1 MINRRGMIRIV
12 GMGALGAVL
21 SACGGERT
29 ETAAT
34 GSLDGSSGTPPVRSD
49 ALSCAVASSLEKIMP
64 VFSRLFVENYSL
76 PSPTFQAAASGTLAT
91 QIAEGAPFDL
101 FLAAD
106 SVAMRPLID
115 AKLVMQA
122 DIHPVVQTDIVIVA
136 RTNRGI
142 VTLDDIRTSGT
153 KIVVGD
159 AQVPIGRYTQ
169 LLLKAISKRT
179 GDRTF
184 TEAFTQNIVS
194 YEDKATAVSQKFFAG
209 DADVA
214 VLYRS
219 DLYGNDTNDYV
230 VLPLPTKV
238 SLQSTYVSVVLP
250 GAKQGAI
257 DFVNLLTNPAHAGIW
272 SKYGFRP
279 LGT

>member
-1 MINRRGMIRIV
+1 MDRRGMIRIV

-21 SACGGERT
+21 SACGGERS
-29 ETAAT
+29 ETVGT
-34 GSLDGSSGTPPVRSD
+34 GSIDGSAGTPPARSE
-49 ALSCAVASSLEKIMP
+49 ALSCAVASSLETIMP
-64 VFSRLFVENYSL
+64 SFSRLFVETYSF

-91 QIAEGAPFDL
+91 QIVEGAPFDI

-106 SVAMRPLID
+106 VVAMRPLID

-122 DIHPVVQTDIVIVA
+122 DIHPLVQTDIVIVA

-142 VTLDDIRTSGT
+142 VTLEDVQKTGT

-169 LLLKAISKRT
+169 LLLKAIAKRS

-194 YEDKATAVSQKFFAG
+194 YEDKAAAVTQKFFAG

-219 DLYGNDTNDYV
+219 DLYGADTNDYV
-230 VLPLPTKV
+230 VLPLPKQV
-238 SLQSTYVSVVLP
+238 SLKSTYVSVVLP

-257 DFVNLLTNPAHAGIW
+257 DFVNMLTNPAHAGIW
-272 SKYGFRP
+272 SRHGFRP

>member
-1 MINRRGMIRIV
+1 MDRRGMIRIV

-21 SACGGERT
+21 SACGGERS
-29 ETAAT
+29 ETVGT
-34 GSLDGSSGTPPVRSD
+34 GSIDGSAGTPPARSE
-49 ALSCAVASSLEKIMP
+49 ALSCAVASSLETIMP
-64 VFSRLFVENYSL
+64 IFSRLFVENYSL

-91 QIAEGAPFDL
+91 QIVEGAPFDI

-106 SVAMRPLID
+106 VVAMRPLID

-122 DIHPVVQTDIVIVA
+122 DIHPLVQTDIVIVA

-142 VTLDDIRTSGT
+142 VTLEDVQKTGT

-159 AQVPIGRYTQ
+159 AQVPVGRYTQ
-169 LLLKAISKRT
+169 LLLKAISKRS

-194 YEDKATAVSQKFFAG
+194 YEDKAAAVNQKFFAG

-219 DLYGNDTNDYV
+219 DLYGADTNDYV
-230 VLPLPTKV
+230 VLPLPKQV
-238 SLQSTYVSVVLP
+238 SLKSTYVSVVLP

-257 DFVNLLTNPAHAGIW
+257 DFVNMLTNPAHAGIW
-272 SKYGFRP
+272 SRHGFRP

>member
-1 MINRRGMIRIV
+1 MDRRGMIRIV

-21 SACGGERT
+21 SACGGERS
-29 ETAAT
+29 ETVGT
-34 GSLDGSSGTPPVRSD
+34 GSIDGSAGTPPARSE
-49 ALSCAVASSLEKIMP
+49 ALSCAVASSLETIMP
-64 VFSRLFVENYSL
+64 SFSRLFVETYSL

-91 QIAEGAPFDL
+91 QIAEGAPFDV

-106 SVAMRPLID
+106 VVAMRPLIE

-122 DIHPVVQTDIVIVA
+122 DIHPLVQTDIVIVA

-142 VTLDDIRTSGT
+142 VTLEDVQKTGT

-169 LLLKAISKRT
+169 LLLKAIAKRS

-194 YEDKATAVSQKFFAG
+194 YEDKAAAVTQKFFAG

-219 DLYGNDTNDYV
+219 DLYGADTNDYV
-230 VLPLPTKV
+230 VLPLPKQV

-257 DFVNLLTNPAHAGIW
+257 DFVNLLTNPTHAGIW

>member
-1 MINRRGMIRIV
+1 MIRIV

-21 SACGGERT
+21 SACSGERS
-29 ETAAT
+29 ETTAT
-34 GSLDGSSGTPPVRSD
+34 GSINGSAGTPPAHSE
-49 ALSCAVASSLEKIMP
+49 ALSCAVASSLETIMP
-64 VFSRLFVENYSL
+64 SFSRLFVETYSL

-91 QIAEGAPFDL
+91 QIAEGAPFDV

-106 SVAMRPLID
+106 VVAMRPLID
-115 AKLVMQA
+115 AKRVMQV

-142 VTLDDIRTSGT
+142 VTLEDVQKTGT

-169 LLLKAISKRT
+169 LLLNAISKRI

-184 TEAFTQNIVS
+184 TDAFTQNIVS
-194 YEDKATAVSQKFFAG
+194 YEDKAAAVTQKFFAG

-219 DLYGNDTNDYV
+219 DLYGADTNDYV
-230 VLPLPTKV
+230 VLPLPTQV

>member
-1 MINRRGMIRIV
+1 
-12 GMGALGAVL
+12 
-21 SACGGERT
+21 
-29 ETAAT
+29 
-34 GSLDGSSGTPPVRSD
+34 
-49 ALSCAVASSLEKIMP
+49 MP
-64 VFSRLFVENYSL
+64 SFSRLFVETYSL

-91 QIAEGAPFDL
+91 QIAEGASFDV

-106 SVAMRPLID
+106 MVAMRPLID

-122 DIHPVVQTDIVIVA
+122 DIQPVVQTDIVIVA

-142 VTLDDIRTSGT
+142 MTLEDVQKNGT

-169 LLLKAISKRT
+169 LLLKAISMST
-179 GDRTF
+179 GYRSFAD
-184 TEAFTQNIVS
+184 AFTQNIVS
-194 YEDKATAVSQKFFAG
+194 YEDKAAAVTQKFFAG

-219 DLYGNDTNDYV
+219 DLYGADTNDYV
-230 VLPLPTKV
+230 VLPLPKQV

-250 GAKQGAI
+250 GAKQGAV
-257 DFVNLLTNPAHAGIW
+257 DFVNVLTNPAHAGIW
-272 SKYGFRP
+272 SRHGFRP
-279 LGT
+279 LGS

>member
-1 MINRRGMIRIV
+1 MIRIV

-21 SACGGERT
+21 SACGGERS
-29 ETAAT
+29 ETTAT
-34 GSLDGSSGTPPVRSD
+34 GSIDGSAGTPPARSE
-49 ALSCAVASSLEKIMP
+49 ALSCAVASSLETIMP
-64 VFSRLFVENYSL
+64 SFSRLFVETYSL
-76 PSPTFQAAASGTLAT
+76 PSPTFQAAASGMLAT
-91 QIAEGAPFDL
+91 QIAEGAPFDI

-106 SVAMRPLID
+106 VVAMRPLID

-122 DIHPVVQTDIVIVA
+122 DIHPLVQTDIVIVA

-142 VTLDDIRTSGT
+142 VTLEDVQKTGT

-159 AQVPIGRYTQ
+159 AQVPVGRYTQ
-169 LLLKAISKRT
+169 LLLKAISKRS

-184 TEAFTQNIVS
+184 TDAFTQNIVS
-194 YEDKATAVSQKFFAG
+194 YEDKAAAVTQKFFAG

-219 DLYGNDTNDYV
+219 DLYGADTNDYV
-230 VLPLPTKV
+230 VLPLPKQV
-238 SLQSTYVSVVLP
+238 SLKSTYVSVVLP

-257 DFVNLLTNPAHAGIW
+257 DFVNMLTNPAHAGIW
-272 SKYGFRP
+272 SRHGFRP

>member
-1 MINRRGMIRIV
+1 MIRIV

-21 SACGGERT
+21 SACGGARS
-29 ETAAT
+29 ETTAT
-34 GSLDGSSGTPPVRSD
+34 GSIDGSAGTPPARSE
-49 ALSCAVASSLEKIMP
+49 ALSCAVASSLKKIMP
-64 VFSRLFVENYSL
+64 IFSRLFVENYSL

-91 QIAEGAPFDL
+91 QIAEGAPFDV

-106 SVAMRPLID
+106 VVAMRPLID

-122 DIHPVVQTDIVIVA
+122 NIHPVVQTDIVIVA
-136 RTNRGI
+136 RTKRGI

-194 YEDKATAVSQKFFAG
+194 YEDKAAAVSQKFFAG

-219 DLYGNDTNDYV
+219 DLYGYDSNDYV
-230 VLPLPTKV
+230 VVPLPKQV
-238 SLQSTYVSVVLP
+238 SLKSTYVSVVLP

-257 DFVNLLTNPAHAGIW
+257 DFVNLLTNPTHAGIW

>member
-1 MINRRGMIRIV
+1 MIRMV
-12 GMGALGAVL
+12 GMGALAAML
-21 SACGGERT
+21 SACGGKRSD
-29 ETAAT
+29 TAAT
-34 GSLDGSSGTPPVRSD
+34 GSIDGSSGTPSASSE

-64 VFSRLFVENYSL
+64 SFSRLFVETYSL

-91 QIAEGAPFDL
+91 QIAEGAPFDV

-106 SVAMRPLID
+106 VVAMRPLID
-115 AKLVMQA
+115 AKLVTQA
-122 DIHPVVQTDIVIVA
+122 DIQPVVQTDIVIVA

-142 VTLDDIRTSGT
+142 VTLEDVQKTGT

-169 LLLKAISKRT
+169 LLLNAISKST
-179 GDRTF
+179 GNRSF

-194 YEDKATAVSQKFFAG
+194 YEDKAAAVTQKFFAG

-219 DLYGNDTNDYV
+219 DLYGSDTNDYV
-230 VLPLPTKV
+230 VLPMPTQV

-250 GAKQGAI
+250 GAKHGAI
-257 DFVNLLTNPAHAGIW
+257 DFVNVLTNPAHAGIW
-272 SKYGFRP
+272 SKHGFRP

>member
-1 MINRRGMIRIV
+1 MIDRRGMIRIV

-21 SACGGERT
+21 SACGGARS
-29 ETAAT
+29 ETTAT
-34 GSLDGSSGTPPVRSD
+34 GSIDGSAGTPPARSE
-49 ALSCAVASSLEKIMP
+49 ALSCAVASSLKKIMP
-64 VFSRLFVENYSL
+64 IFSRLFVENYSL

-91 QIAEGAPFDL
+91 QIAEGAPFDV

-106 SVAMRPLID
+106 VVAMRPLID

-122 DIHPVVQTDIVIVA
+122 NIHPVVQTDIVIVA
-136 RTNRGI
+136 RTKRGI

-194 YEDKATAVSQKFFAG
+194 YEDKAAAVSQKFFAG

-219 DLYGNDTNDYV
+219 DLYGYDSNDYV
-230 VLPLPTKV
+230 VVPLPKQV
-238 SLQSTYVSVVLP
+238 SLKSTYVSVVLP

-257 DFVNLLTNPAHAGIW
+257 DFVNLLTNPTHAGIW

>member
-1 MINRRGMIRIV
+1 MIDRRGMIRIV

-34 GSLDGSSGTPPVRSD
+34 GSLDGSSGTPPVRSE

-64 VFSRLFVENYSL
+64 IFSRLFVETYSL

-91 QIAEGAPFDL
+91 QIVEGAPFDL

-106 SVAMRPLID
+106 LVAMRPLID
-115 AKLVMQA
+115 AKIVSQA
-122 DIHPVVQTDIVIVA
+122 DIHPVVKTDIVIVA
-136 RTNRGI
+136 RTNRGM
-142 VTLDDIRTSGT
+142 VTLDDIRKSGT

-169 LLLKAISKRT
+169 LLLKAITKRT

-194 YEDKATAVSQKFFAG
+194 YEDKAAAVSQKFFAG

-219 DLYGNDTNDYV
+219 DLYGYDTNDYV
-230 VLPLPTKV
+230 VVPLPKQV

-250 GAKQGAI
+250 GAKHGAI
-257 DFVNLLTNPAHAGIW
+257 DFANLLTNPAHAGTW

>member
-1 MINRRGMIRIV
+1 
-12 GMGALGAVL
+12 
-21 SACGGERT
+21 
-29 ETAAT
+29 
-34 GSLDGSSGTPPVRSD
+34 
-49 ALSCAVASSLEKIMP
+49 
-64 VFSRLFVENYSL
+64 
-76 PSPTFQAAASGTLAT
+76 
-91 QIAEGAPFDL
+91 
-101 FLAAD
+101 
-106 SVAMRPLID
+106 MRPLID

-122 DIHPVVQTDIVIVA
+122 DIHPLVQTDIVIVA

-142 VTLDDIRTSGT
+142 VTLEDVQKTGT

-169 LLLKAISKRT
+169 LLLKAIAKRS

-194 YEDKATAVSQKFFAG
+194 YEDKAAAVTQKFFAG

-219 DLYGNDTNDYV
+219 DLYGADTNDYV
-230 VLPLPTKV
+230 VLPLPKQVTLK
-238 SLQSTYVSVVLP
+238 STYVSVVLP

-257 DFVNLLTNPAHAGIW
+257 DFVNMLTNPAHAGIW
-272 SKYGFRP
+272 SRHGFRP